1 MQKRPGLGALALT
14 VAMLAFAA
22 PAPSHAA
29 SEDLSAPTVQVAEAA
44 QPVAPGGV
52 RPMTE
57 AEAASAG
64 CVVMGTAAMGI
75 TYAAGASEAVMLIA
89 GGILV
94 PGPVAARLLIALTA
108 TLGAA
113 SCSMGA
119 VLAPVARWAFGGDGG
134 AVQVADGAA
143 HGQ

>member
-1 MQKRPGLGALALT
+1 MKKRPGLGALALT
-14 VAMLAFAA
+14 AAVLAFAA

-44 QPVAPGGV
+44 QPAVSGGV

-64 CVVMGTAAMGI
+64 CLVLGTASVGAA
-75 TYAAGASEAVMLIA
+75 YAVGASQSIMLIG
-89 GGILV
+89 GGIMV
-94 PGPVAARLLIALTA
+94 PGLAATPLLIALTA

-119 VLAPVARWAFGGDGG
+119 VLAPVVRWAFGGDGG